1 MSYIPDEILMSVE
14 KPARYTGGELNAVVK
29 NKEDVDVRFAF
40 CFADSYEI
48 GMSHLGMKLLYELLN
63 SYPEFWCERVFAPW
77 PDLEAKMREN
87 GLKLFALESQEEISD
102 FDFIGF
108 TLQYELSY
116 TSILNM
122 LDFAGLPVY
131 AKDRGE
137 GAPLVIGGGPSCM
150 NPEPIADFF
159 DIFNLGD
166 GEEMLPE
173 ILFKYRECKLKGMTK
188 RETLEAL
195 SEIPGVYI
203 PAFYEPVYDKAG
215 DFVCLKPKKEYEGRV
230 PETIKRRV
238 LPELEGAF
246 MMKKQVVPYV
256 EAIHDRIMLEI
267 FRGCVRGCR
276 FCQAGYIYRPARERS
291 PDSLL
296 EAAKSLSETTG
307 YEEISLL
314 SLATDDY
321 TCLKELTDGLID
333 YTSRRHMN
341 ISLPSLRIDSFSL
354 DLMEKISKVRK
365 SGLTFALEAGT
376 QRLRDVIN
384 KGISEEDLFRS
395 AKLAFE
401 NGYYGVKLYF
411 MIGLPTET
419 DEDVLAIAATA
430 RKVRDLYYEL
440 SEGRKVKA
448 PQITVSV
455 STFVPKAFTPFQWTK
470 QISYTEIKRK
480 LRMIKDALGPKYGFS
495 WQDPELSVVEN
506 ILARADRR
514 ASQLLYNVWKRTGGF
529 DSWSEF
535 FNYDVW
541 LEEKERLGKVG
552 IEGFDVAEGG
562 FPDAPVS
569 EEARADYLEK
579 ISRPLPWD
587 FVDIGVTKNFMKRE
601 FMMALSCEI
610 TPDCRT
616 KCAGC
621 GCAVYGGGV
630 CVAGR

>member
-1 MSYIPDEILMSVE
+1 MSYIPDRILMEVE

-29 NKEDVDVRFAF
+29 DKADVDVRFAF

-63 SYPEFWCERVFAPW
+63 SYPRFWCERVFAPW

-87 GLKLFALESQEEISD
+87 GLKLFALESQEEIRN

-122 LDFAGLPVY
+122 LDLAGLPVF
-131 AKDRGE
+131 ARDRGE
-137 GAPLVIGGGPSCM
+137 DAPIVIGGGPSCM

-159 DIFNLGD
+159 DVFNLGD

-173 ILFKYRECKLKGMTK
+173 ILLKYAECRKKGMTK
-188 RETLEAL
+188 YEILLAL
-195 SEIPGVYI
+195 SQIPGVYI
-203 PAFYEPVYDKAG
+203 PAFYEAEFDENG
-215 DFVCLKPKKEYEGRV
+215 DFLRVAPKEEYKGLV
-230 PETIKRRV
+230 PETISRRV

-276 FCQAGYIYRPARERS
+276 FCQAGYIYRPARERT
-291 PDSLL
+291 PASLL
-296 EAAKSLSETTG
+296 EAARSLSETTG

-321 TCLKELTDGLID
+321 TCLKELTDGLIE
-333 YTSRRHMN
+333 YTGSRHMN

-395 AKLAFE
+395 ARLAFE

-470 QISYTEIKRK
+470 QISYEEIKRK
-480 LRMIKDALGPKYGFS
+480 LRLIKDALGPKYGFS

-514 ASQLLYNVWKRTGGF
+514 ASRLIYNVWKRTGGF

-535 FNYDVW
+535 FKYDVW
-541 LEEKERLGKVG
+541 LEEKARLGKVG
-552 IEGFDVAEGG
+552 YEGFEVKEGG
-562 FPDAPVS
+562 FPDSDVS
-569 EEARADYLEK
+569 GEIREDYLKK
-579 ISRPLPWD
+579 ISCVLPWD
-587 FVDIGVTKNFMKRE
+587 FVDIGVTKKFMQRE
-601 FMMALSCEI
+601 FMKALSCEI

-616 KCAGC
+616 KCSGC
-621 GCAVYGGGV
+621 GAAVYGGGV
-630 CVAGR
+630 CVGDR